1 MSLPKL
7 LNLPT
12 AYGCGCNSGQP
23 VSNLRRKVIKI
34 AAAGMVVPW
43 VLTGNLAQAAIVSSA
58 IASGDC
64 LVEDDAQGAPVPLK
78 AADLRVGKPMVAYPF
93 DAKSAVVRN
102 DSRLNKII
110 LLKLPE
116 GDMDAATKA
125 RSAGGVI
132 AYSAICTHQACDAKT
147 WLPKEKALVCFCHSS
162 KFLVLENGAVANGPA
177 TRSLPSIALA
187 LNGDLLVIAGTFSAP
202 PGTGA

>member
-1 MSLPKL
+1 MSSQ
-7 LNLPT
+7 NLPNQPK
-12 AYGCGCNSGQP
+12 ACGCVSTLSVARPDSG
-23 VSNLRRKVIKI
+23 LRRKVIKI
-34 AAAGMVVPW
+34 AVVGMAAPW
-43 VLTGNLAQAAIVSSA
+43 VLTSSLAQAAITR
-58 IASGDC
+58 GDC
-64 LVEDDAQGAPVPLK
+64 LVDEDAEGAPVPLK
-78 AADLRVGKPMVAYPF
+78 VADLRVGKPMVAYPF
-93 DAKSAVVRN
+93 DAKNAIVRN
-102 DSRLNKII
+102 ESRLNKI
-110 LLKLPE
+110 LLLRLPE
-116 GDMDAATKA
+116 GELDATTNA

-187 LNGDLLVIAGTFSAP
+187 LEGDQLVIAGAFSAP